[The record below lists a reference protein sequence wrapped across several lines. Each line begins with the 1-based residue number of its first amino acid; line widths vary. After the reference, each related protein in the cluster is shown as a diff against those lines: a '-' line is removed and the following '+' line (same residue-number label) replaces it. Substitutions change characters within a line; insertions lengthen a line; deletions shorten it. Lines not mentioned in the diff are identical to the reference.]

1 MNILSIDWG
10 EKRIGLAFADSLNV
24 PLPLKPAIQKKLK
37 ERLLHIE
44 KVIHDK
50 SIDFLVVGYPIN
62 MDGTIGFKAKEV
74 DQFIKT
80 LDRRFRLPIER
91 IDERLTSRI
100 AEQGLKSYKKKVD
113 NKSGIIDSN
122 AACLILQ
129 DFLRNIQ
136 EF

>member
-1 MNILSIDWG
+1 M
-10 EKRIGLAFADSLNV
+10 
-24 PLPLKPAIQKKLK
+24 
-37 ERLLHIE
+37 HIE

-100 AEQGLKSYKKKVD
+100 AEQGLKKVIKK
-113 NKSGIIDSN
+113 G
-122 AACLILQ
+122 
-129 DFLRNIQ
+129 R
-136 EF
+136 